1 MIAVLR
7 ISGQVDLSSDIKET
21 LDRLKI
27 RKKLTCTFIDEKDA
41 VKMGMMKKVTHYI
54 CYGEVDDK
62 LMKEIIAKR
71 GQKDVKGVY
80 RGFCRMHPPIGGF
93 KKSTRFAYPRGILE
107 SNKEIA
113 KLLVRML

>member
-7 ISGQVDLSSDIKET
+7 ISGQVDLDSGIKET

-27 RKKLTCTFIDEKDA
+27 RKKLVCTFLDEKDA
-41 VKMGMMKKVTHYI
+41 VKMGMLKKVSHYV

-62 LMKEIIAKR
+62 LMNEIIAKR

-80 RGFCRMHPPIGGF
+80 RGFCRMHPPVGGF